1 MGLIDLK
8 GGGVLRFIVI
18 TGLSG
23 AGKSQVIRC
32 MEDLGY
38 YCIDNMPPVLLPKFA
53 EICYS
58 SGGKIDKVAMVI
70 DIRGGDMF
78 SLLLDQLNYL
88 QNLNYEFEILF
99 LEASDDTLVK
109 RYKETRRMHPLSKDG
124 SSILEGIRKEREIL
138 NDIKNRANH
147 VIDTSNYKTSQLKD
161 VVSKLFEGEISKEIV
176 INITSFGFKYGIV
189 VDGDLVFDVRF
200 LPNPFYEEDLK
211 EHTGL
216 ESCVQDYVMGFEQAG
231 VFLDKLKDMTKYLIP
246 HYIEEGKTQ
255 LVIGIGC
262 TGGQHRSV
270 TMAIKLYEY
279 LKSEG
284 YNVIINHRDIDK
296 DKSQG

>member
-1 MGLIDLK
+1 M
-8 GGGVLRFIVI
+8 RFIII

-23 AGKSQVIRC
+23 AGKTQVIRC

-38 YCIDNMPPVLLPKFA
+38 YCIDNMPPVLMPKFA

-78 SLLLDQLNYL
+78 HQLQDQINYL
-88 QNLNYEFEILF
+88 SSLNYEFEILF
-99 LEASDDTLVK
+99 LDASDDTLVK
-109 RYKETRRMHPLSKDG
+109 RYKETRRMHPLAKDG
-124 SSILEGIRKEREIL
+124 VSLPEAIRKEREIL
-138 NDIKNRANH
+138 DNIKLRANH
-147 VIDTSNYKTSQLKD
+147 IIDTSTYKASQLKD
-161 VVSKLFEGEISKEIV
+161 VVRELFEGSSFKGLV
-176 INITSFGFKYGIV
+176 INVTSFGFKYGIV

-200 LPNPFYEEDLK
+200 LPNPFYEADLK

-216 ESCVQDYVMGFEQAG
+216 EACVQDYVMSFDQTK
-231 VFLDKLKDMTKYLIP
+231 VFLEKLKDMTEYLIP
-246 HYIEEGKTQ
+246 YYMEEGKTQ

-270 TMAIKLYEY
+270 TVAIKLYEY
-279 LKSEG
+279 LKEAG
-284 YNVIINHRDIDK
+284 YNVIISHRDVAK
-296 DKSQG
+296 EQG